1 VCDITSTRGQIWIPE
16 TVKPA
21 VHLPITLVVG
31 DDRSVSTS
39 VRFTCG
45 GCLIWCVRLDDSA
58 ATTASLSRLD
68 FPDPARLP
76 GACNDYDEERIMDA
90 IEILRTLRAVRS
102 YSGQPVPRQVVHD
115 ILEVARWTGS
125 AKNTQP
131 WELIVVADRA
141 SLQRLASLGQYA
153 GHLAGAALGVVL
165 VMEGPGRDFDAGRLA
180 QSIMVAAWAYG
191 LGSCIASLFPA
202 DNEQRARH
210 LLGVPEG
217 RALHTVIALGYPA
230 GTEALRLR
238 SAPQNVRS
246 AVPAGRR
253 PLAALVSWEQYGH
266 HAESVLDKPD

>member
-1 VCDITSTRGQIWIPE
+1 
-16 TVKPA
+16 
-21 VHLPITLVVG
+21 
-31 DDRSVSTS
+31 
-39 VRFTCG
+39 
-45 GCLIWCVRLDDSA
+45 
-58 ATTASLSRLD
+58 
-68 FPDPARLP
+68 
-76 GACNDYDEERIMDA
+76 MDA
-90 IEILRTLRAVRS
+90 IEVLRTLRAVRS
-102 YSGQPVPRQVVHD
+102 YSGQTVPRQVVHD

-180 QSIMVAAWAYG
+180 QNIMLAAWAYG

-202 DNEQRARH
+202 DNEQRARQ

-217 RALHTVIALGYPA
+217 RSLHTVIALGYPA

-238 SAPQNVRS
+238 SAPHTVRS
-246 AVPAGRR
+246 AVPAGRKPR
-253 PLAALVSWEQYGH
+253 RGPCQLGAVWTPRK
-266 HAESVLDKPD
+266 SVLDKPD